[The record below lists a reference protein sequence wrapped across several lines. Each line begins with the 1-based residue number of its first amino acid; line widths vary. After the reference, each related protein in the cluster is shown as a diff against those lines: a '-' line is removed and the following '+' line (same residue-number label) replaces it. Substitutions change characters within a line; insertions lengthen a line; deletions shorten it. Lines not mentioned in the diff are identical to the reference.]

1 MDAIID
7 IVSNVAFPIA
17 VSCFLFYY
25 AFVDKKEAQKEQ
37 KEREERYIVI
47 LTELQKTVE
56 YNTSTIK
63 DLVERIDINANS

>member
-1 MDAIID
+1 MDTILD

-25 AFVDKKEAQKEQ
+25 VFVEKRESQKEQ

-63 DLVERIDINANS
+63 DLVERIGSNVTS

>member
-17 VSCFLFYY
+17 VSCLLFYY

-47 LTELQKTVE
+47 LTELKKTVE